1 MAGAHETAGRQSYIF
16 SADPIVS
23 EKTMLSKFRLVFISA
38 LLVTAISASSVMSV
52 RADGN
57 LLRGFD
63 VPALVPFGNGVR
75 TAPAIYWPIGIAFD
89 GKNLWYSQPC
99 ECAAD
104 IFHSTTNGALLNN
117 LHELNQAGALA
128 WDGSHLWVAIGAS
141 SQNGA
146 TCATGVSGCA
156 LLYQLDVS
164 TGNVIKTLDISS
176 IFAADQECNFID
188 GLDYDSSTGTLW
200 VSPDIGCAFAFSS
213 DPCSVGFVYNIDT
226 SGNLLKRLQLPFGV
240 AGVNKVGSNL
250 YMVTCK
256 QPDTPQRPVLKTT
269 LDGTVISKFST
280 VSVSGQRE
288 SAEDLAF
295 DPITFAPACALW
307 VVQDYGFPFDASL
320 AAYQIACP

>member
-1 MAGAHETAGRQSYIF
+1 
-16 SADPIVS
+16 
-23 EKTMLSKFRLVFISA
+23 MLSRLRLLLVSA
-38 LLVTAISASSVMSV
+38 LLVAAISASSVASA

-63 VPALVPFGNGVR
+63 VPALVPFGHGAR
-75 TAPAIYWPIGIAFD
+75 IAPAIYWPVGIAFD
-89 GKNLWYSQPC
+89 GRNLWYSQPC
-99 ECAAD
+99 ECTGD
-104 IFHSTTNGALLNN
+104 IFQSTTNGALLNT

-128 WDGSHLWVAIGAS
+128 WDGSHLWVGIAAS
-141 SQNGA
+141 SANGA
-146 TCATGVSGCA
+146 TCAPGVSGCA

-164 TGNVIKTLDISS
+164 TGGVIKTLDISS

-188 GLDYDSSTGTLW
+188 GLSYDSSTGSLW
-200 VSPDIGCAFAFSS
+200 VSPDIGCAFAFTSNI
-213 DPCSVGFVYNIDT
+213 CSVGFVYNIDT

-240 AGVNKVGSNL
+240 AGVSKVGGNL

-288 SAEDLAF
+288 SAEALAF
-295 DPITFAPACALW
+295 DPVTFAPACALW

>member
-1 MAGAHETAGRQSYIF
+1 
-16 SADPIVS
+16 
-23 EKTMLSKFRLVFISA
+23 MLSKLRLFFVSA
-38 LLVTAISASSVMSV
+38 LLVAAISASSIASA

-63 VPALVPFGNGVR
+63 VPALVPFGQGAR
-75 TAPAIYWPIGIAFD
+75 IAPAIYWPIGIAFD

-99 ECAAD
+99 ECTAD
-104 IFHSTTNGALLNN
+104 IFQSTTSGALLNT
-117 LHELNQAGALA
+117 LHELKQAGALA
-128 WDGSHLWVAIGAS
+128 WDGSHLWVGIAAS
-141 SQNGA
+141 STN
-146 TCATGVSGCA
+146 TCVAGVSGCA

-188 GLDYDSSTGTLW
+188 GLDFDSSTGTLW
-200 VSPDIGCAFAFSS
+200 VSPDIGCAFAFSN
-213 DPCSVGFVYNIDT
+213 DACSVGFVYNIDT
-226 SGNLLKRLQLPFGV
+226 SGNLLKRLKLPFGV

-269 LDGTVISKFST
+269 LDGTLISKFST
-280 VSVSGQRE
+280 VSVSGQHE

-295 DPITFAPACALW
+295 DPVTFAPACALW

>member
-1 MAGAHETAGRQSYIF
+1 MAGAHETAGRQTYIF

-63 VPALVPFGNGVR
+63 VPALVPFGNGVT

-128 WDGSHLWVAIGAS
+128 WDGSHLWVGIATLAAS
-141 SQNGA
+141 
-146 TCATGVSGCA
+146 TCTTGVIGCA
-156 LLYQLDVS
+156 VLYEIDVS
-164 TGNVIKTLDISS
+164 TGFVLKTVDLSP
-176 IFAADQECNFID
+176 IFATDQECAFID
-188 GLDYDSSTGTLW
+188 CLDYDATTGTFW
-200 VSPDIGCAFAFSS
+200 VSPDIGCAFAFTN
-213 DPCSVGFVYNIDT
+213 DVCSVGFVYNVD
-226 SGNLLKRLQLPFGV
+226 SAGNLIKRLQLPFGV

-250 YMVTCK
+250 YMVSCK
-256 QPDTPQRPVLKTT
+256 PQGATGRPIIKTT
-269 LDGTVISKFST
+269 LDGTVISTFYT
-280 VSVSGQRE
+280 VGVSVPRE

-295 DPITFAPACALW
+295 DPVTFAPACALW
-307 VVQDYGFPFDASL
+307 TVQDYGFPFDASL